1 MKAIAAPKRRI
12 NPKFARF
19 RLQIGRSATHR
30 YGVFALEDI
39 PASRRVIEYTGK
51 HLNLEQVFKLRAPED
66 SYIAGIN
73 SKLYLDGRW
82 GGSGAQFI
90 NHSCAPNLVSRCIGG
105 HLYLYSRR
113 KIRLSDQAEGG
124 AVPLR
129 RTPLPRDA
137 SVCVG
142 LRTAAARGA
151 GGELV
156 G

>member
-1 MKAIAAPKRRI
+1 MKAIAAPQRRI

-39 PASRRVIEYTGK
+39 PANRRIIEYTGK
-51 HLNLEQVFKLRAPED
+51 RLNLEQVFKLRAPED

-82 GGSGAQFI
+82 GGSGAEFI
-90 NHSCAPNLVSRCIGG
+90 NHSCASNLVTRCIGG

-113 KIRLSDQAEGG
+113 KIRAGEELTWNYRYPIKLK
-124 AVPLR
+124 AVPCRCGARRCRGTLR
-129 RTPLPRDA
+129 Y
-137 SVCVG
+137 VWG
-142 LRTAAARGA
+142 
-151 GGELV
+151 
-156 G
+156 